1 MRENYYYGLGE
12 NPTFAEVYSR
22 LADFHNERYDLQT
35 EIDIAYDK
43 GFDMTEELEEEVD
56 ELDSIIFD
64 LSHKVMNNSMF
75 VLSNGT
81 EREFRYELP
90 KEFSDYHLLVD

>member
-56 ELDSIIFD
+56 ELDSIILTF
-64 LSHKVMNNSMF
+64 LIK
-75 VLSNGT
+75 
-81 EREFRYELP
+81 
-90 KEFSDYHLLVD
+90 